1 MTPFFLPTCRHR
13 REPRSRLAYHCRS
26 VKVAGLKVVTPEV
39 CAACPYVDH
48 PFPGDDNPVSDI
60 HPAMDA
66 EQLAEL
72 VAGPPPSWPPGW
84 EDWEVTHQAHRLAA
98 ERFLDA
104 LSLYPEERFQGRGL
118 VIAGGG
124 MAYFPSLYVTVR
136 AVRHAGWTL
145 PIQVWYL
152 GRENEMPPEYRA
164 LLEPFGVECV
174 DADEVRERHP
184 CRILNGWELKAFAVL
199 HSPFAEV
206 LSLDADCYPIRD
218 PSVLFDDADY
228 RQTGAVFWPDLWD
241 APPLDW
247 SPFGL
252 APSGR
257 VSIESGQFL
266 VHKRLCW
273 RPLQLAW
280 WYNDHSDWSYLHG
293 YGDKHT
299 FEVAWARCGQRY
311 TMFREDV
318 EWSVHSFKHVG
329 PDGRLL
335 FVHRC
340 KDKFRFGTP
349 SYMNPQNF
357 AANRFHPELPLET
370 ECFHWLGELEE
381 ELGNSAKPQFQN
393 RGEPPAS
400 AGGVVSVAHAPPT
413 YVGGSLG
420 FEITSKPQATELVG
434 FHLGGSSVRKGVL
447 AQLGT
452 GPHAAMLDLTESW
465 HKEYAAQH
473 GLAYVARRE
482 LILPNCPAPWSK
494 VPLIL
499 DLLLAGHAPVVW
511 MDADVVVVDGE
522 RDISR
527 ACDDG
532 IGCVF
537 YDEPWPHFNT
547 GVMVLWPTPEV
558 VELVCEVLRF
568 AGQPNGLPPTTPGGG
583 YWEQPYFNFLDA
595 GRGILRR
602 ISPDW
607 NAIEGITPCERVAV
621 VAAHGQPA
629 GEAASRSS

>member
-1 MTPFFLPTCRHR
+1 MTPLFFPTCRHR
-13 REPRSRLAYHCRS
+13 REPRTRQVYHCRS

-48 PFPGDDNPVSDI
+48 PFPGGNNPFWDI
-60 HPAMDA
+60 HPAMDV
-66 EQLAEL
+66 ERLAEL
-72 VAGPPPSWPPGW
+72 VAGPPLSWPPGW

-98 ERFLDA
+98 DRFLDA
-104 LSLYPEERFQGRGL
+104 LSPYPEERFLGRGL

-124 MAYFPSLYVTVR
+124 TAYFPSLYVTVR
-136 AVRHAGWTL
+136 AIRHAGWTL

-152 GRENEMPPEYRA
+152 GRDNEMPAKHQA
-164 LLEPFGVECV
+164 LLQPFGVECV
-174 DADEVRERHP
+174 DADAVRERHP

-199 HSPFAEV
+199 HAPFAEV
-206 LSLDADCYPIRD
+206 LSLDADCYPVRD
-218 PSVLFDDADY
+218 PSILFDDADY
-228 RQTGAVFWPDLWD
+228 RQTGAVFWPDFWD
-241 APPLDW
+241 AAPPDW
-247 SPFGL
+247 NPFGL
-252 APSGR
+252 TPSGR

-266 VHKRLCW
+266 VNKRLCW

-299 FEVAWARCGQRY
+299 FEVAWTRCGRRY

-340 KDKFRFGTP
+340 QDKFRFGTP
-349 SYMNPQNF
+349 SYMTPQSF
-357 AANRFHPELPLET
+357 AANHFHPELPLET
-370 ECFHWLGELEE
+370 ECFHWLRELAEQ
-381 ELGNSAKPQFQN
+381 LRNSA
-393 RGEPPAS
+393 EPPAAELAS
-400 AGGVVSVAHAPPT
+400 YYPGGLSVTGGV
-413 YVGGSLG
+413 
-420 FEITSKPQATELVG
+420 I
-434 FHLGGSSVRKGVL
+434 
-447 AQLGT
+447 AQLGI
-452 GPHAAMLDLTESW
+452 GAHAAMLDLTENW

-473 GLAYVARRE
+473 GLRYVARRE
-482 LILPNCPAPWSK
+482 LTLPNCPAPWSK

-511 MDADVVVVDGE
+511 MDADTVVVDGA

-537 YDEPWPHFNT
+537 YDQPWPHFNT
-547 GVMVLWPTPEV
+547 GVMVLWPSAEV
-558 VELVCEVLRF
+558 IELVREVLRF
-568 AGQPNGLPPTTPGGG
+568 AGRPNGLPPTTPGGG
-583 YWEQPYFNFLDA
+583 VWEQPYFNFLDG

-607 NAIEGITPCERVAV
+607 NAIEGITPCESAAV
-621 VAAHGQPA
+621 VAAHGRPLA
-629 GEAASRSS
+629 KRFEIILNNLPRVYRRATLLSGS